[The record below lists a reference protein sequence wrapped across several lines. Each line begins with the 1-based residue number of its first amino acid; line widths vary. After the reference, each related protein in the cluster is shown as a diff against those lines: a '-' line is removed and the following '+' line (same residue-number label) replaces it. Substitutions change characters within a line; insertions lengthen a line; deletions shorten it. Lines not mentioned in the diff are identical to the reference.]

1 MCQAVCCCVHI
12 ILTWSAPAGRCRET
26 KMPHASDTRL
36 IHACCLQDPKG
47 EFSLELT
54 LSNLHPTH
62 TAFWV
67 HLTLLRATKG
77 PDEPHALR
85 GASHPAGQPGWP
97 VHSSAACTQGTAGQS
112 VQTCEPL
119 HVGHMLDRKLR
130 WVRVLPV
137 FWSDNYLTIPPLDSG
152 STQVQPV

>member
-1 MCQAVCCCVHI
+1 M
-12 ILTWSAPAGRCRET
+12 
-26 KMPHASDTRL
+26 
-36 IHACCLQDPKG
+36 QDRKG

-77 PDEPHALR
+77 PDEPHALH
-85 GASHPAGQPGWP
+85 GASCPPEQSSSPA
-97 VHSSAACTQGTAGQS
+97 HSSAACTQGTAGRSPQM
-112 VQTCEPL
+112 CEPL
-119 HVGHMLDRKLR
+119 RVGHDLERKLR

-137 FWSDNYLTIPPLDSG
+137 FWSDNYLTIPPLDTG
-152 STQVQPV
+152 PIQVQPVDWQGACVRCRVAQGRLRRIAGEHKLLSKHAHLV